1 MCEIYNYQKAVT
13 DDLIDYLAEGHI
25 NPADAD
31 IDQLVSSDFIT
42 GSESGSY
49 TMDKITA
56 ELNLVGNF
64 GLLKDAVIEL
74 CPDFDLLKQGAEAA
88 DVLIRKYL
96 VPSVFV
102 NVSRQF

>member
-1 MCEIYNYQKAVT
+1 MCEIYNYRRVVA

-31 IDQLVSSDFIT
+31 IDQLVQSDFVT
-42 GSESGSY
+42 GAGSGSY

-56 ELNLVGNF
+56 EYNLVGNLD
-64 GLLKDAVIEL
+64 LLEQAIDEIA
-74 CPDFDLLKQGAEAA
+74 PGFDLLKSGPEAA
-88 DVLIRKYL
+88 DVLIRQYL

-102 NVSRQF
+102 NVIRQF